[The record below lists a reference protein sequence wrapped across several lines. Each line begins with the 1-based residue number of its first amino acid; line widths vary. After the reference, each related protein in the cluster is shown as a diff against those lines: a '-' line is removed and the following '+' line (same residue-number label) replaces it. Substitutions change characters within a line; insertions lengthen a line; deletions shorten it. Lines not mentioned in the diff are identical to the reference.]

1 MDSRKY
7 VLKQTVVIA
16 LGQVICVGAMIG
28 IFALLGQLNRGVIL
42 GGIVG
47 GVLSVVN
54 FLVMAIFAMIA
65 ADKAVEQDVKGGKA
79 TVRMSMIVRVALLA
93 IVLFA
98 FAKSGLCNVFAMVLP
113 LAFTRPI
120 LTVATFFEKA
130 GEAAK

>member
-7 VLKQTVVIA
+7 VLKQTAIVA
-16 LGQVICVGAMIG
+16 LGQVLCVGAMIG
-28 IFALLGQLNRGVIL
+28 IFALVGQLDRSVVL